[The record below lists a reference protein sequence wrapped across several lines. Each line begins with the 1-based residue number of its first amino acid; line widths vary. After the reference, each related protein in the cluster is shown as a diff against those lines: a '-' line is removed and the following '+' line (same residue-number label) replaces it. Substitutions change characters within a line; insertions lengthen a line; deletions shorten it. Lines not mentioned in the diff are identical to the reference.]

1 MNHDEAVEYVR
12 NNLTVEQVWPEA
24 RERLLWEMLYKF
36 TEYVAREEEDLD
48 T

>member
-24 RERLLWEMLYKF
+24 RVNLLWEMLSAA
-36 TEYVAREEEDLD
+36 TVYVTREEANLD